1 MAEKPKNKG
10 LGRGLSSL
18 LADVNMDASP
28 ETKSM
33 PVSADRSLPI
43 EKVHPNV
50 QQPRRSFTEEEM
62 GELKRSIMEKGIIQP
77 LIVRPHPEKAGD
89 WEIVAGE
96 RRWRAAMLAELHEVP
111 VIVRDLDDMEVAEIA
126 LIENIQR
133 EDLSPYEEA
142 KGYQHLMKRF
152 GHTQEQMAQ
161 AMGKSRSYIAN
172 LLRLLNL
179 PDEVLGYLRDGKLT
193 AGHARALVNADNA
206 AELARR
212 IIKGNL
218 SVREVEALM
227 RKRDTTPE
235 KAPKTAPQKDA
246 DTKALEG
253 DLSAH
258 LGAKVVIDHK
268 PGGQA
273 GELRIKYRDLEQL
286 DALCRKLTD

>member
-206 AELARR
+206 AELARQ